1 VLRVAVIGDRES
13 LPLLRGLGARA
24 VEAVGDDAVID
35 ALRRLAEEGGYAL
48 AIVFKHAVEDPDRVK
63 REGRRLG
70 VPVLVLPTPWAPAEP
85 VNVERLLAR
94 ALGFG

>member
-1 VLRVAVIGDRES
+1 MKVAVIGDRES

-24 VEAVGDDAVID
+24 VEAVGDEAVLE
-35 ALRRLAEEGGYAL
+35 ALRRLASEGGYAL
-48 AIVFKHAVEDPDRVK
+48 AIVYKHVVEDPDRVK
-63 REGRRLG
+63 EEGRRLG
-70 VPVLVLPTPWAPAEP
+70 LPVLVLPTPWAPAEP